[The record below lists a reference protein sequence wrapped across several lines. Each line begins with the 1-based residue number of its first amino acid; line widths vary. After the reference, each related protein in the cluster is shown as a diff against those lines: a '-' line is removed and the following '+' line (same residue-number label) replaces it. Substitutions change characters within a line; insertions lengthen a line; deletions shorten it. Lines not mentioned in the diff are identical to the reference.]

1 MAESG
6 SQGARE
12 RSRGPRGR
20 STTRGRSAASGQEVS
35 RSRFER
41 LESQVGHL
49 SDTLLALGPA
59 LQQLVQ
65 LHAQP
70 STAAP
75 NVGSPPVVMP
85 AQMPVPPVRTVDP
98 QVPTNAVPPNPNPEF
113 VPSTTAA
120 SQMPCP
126 STPIPVQPADLGNP
140 NTQVDPLQRND
151 PWRNWYSPSRTA
163 GIPDQPFPTSLP
175 ASPDRNGPP
184 PFASAQNLNGVNVPP
199 PPGITGL
206 SGPQSIVGQQPIQID
221 TPHGSMND
229 GAEENPFKRSER
241 WMPSVP
247 TPSCEEWKTRAG
259 EITGF
264 LNWLTTLASWTG
276 LGSNAYP
283 SEIMMAIRKS
293 EPLGWHRLQ
302 PSQVTRSV
310 RLLSIL
316 KLCFSN
322 HA

>member
-1 MAESG
+1 
-6 SQGARE
+6 
-12 RSRGPRGR
+12 
-20 STTRGRSAASGQEVS
+20 
-35 RSRFER
+35 
-41 LESQVGHL
+41 
-49 SDTLLALGPA
+49 
-59 LQQLVQ
+59 
-65 LHAQP
+65 
-70 STAAP
+70 
-75 NVGSPPVVMP
+75 MP
-85 AQMPVPPVRTVDP
+85 
-98 QVPTNAVPPNPNPEF
+98 F
-113 VPSTTAA
+113 
-120 SQMPCP
+120 P

-140 NTQVDPLQRND
+140 NTPVDPLQHN
-151 PWRNWYSPSRTA
+151 
-163 GIPDQPFPTSLP
+163 DQPFPSLR

-199 PPGITGL
+199 PPGITGV

-283 SEIMMAIRKS
+283 SEIMMAIRES
-293 EPLGWHRLQ
+293 EPLGWHCLQ

-322 HA
+322 HARANLVIKNYEESKGYTRCCGFECLRLIAREFSVKTRTELLFFRTQLANSNNITAPTMPEVIRNSQPELF

>member
-1 MAESG
+1 M
-6 SQGARE
+6 
-12 RSRGPRGR
+12 
-20 STTRGRSAASGQEVS
+20 
-35 RSRFER
+35 
-41 LESQVGHL
+41 
-49 SDTLLALGPA
+49 SDTLLGPA

-113 VPSTTAA
+113 VPSTTAG
-120 SQMPCP
+120 SQVPFP

-140 NTQVDPLQRND
+140 NTPVDPLQRND

-163 GIPDQPFPTSLP
+163 GFPNELAGVTRSQWSTTFCIRSELEWSECSTTSGNHRSFRTP
-175 ASPDRNGPP
+175 IHRR
-184 PFASAQNLNGVNVPP
+184 SAAHPNRHPTWVNERWCRRV
-199 PPGITGL
+199 
-206 SGPQSIVGQQPIQID
+206 
-221 TPHGSMND
+221 
-229 GAEENPFKRSER
+229 KRSER

-264 LNWLTTLASWTG
+264 LNWLTTLASCGPAWDPTRI
-276 LGSNAYP
+276 L
-283 SEIMMAIRKS
+283 R
-293 EPLGWHRLQ
+293 RL
-302 PSQVTRSV
+302 
-310 RLLSIL
+310 
-316 KLCFSN
+316 
-322 HA
+322 